1 MPTKTTTILK
11 EVNLEKPRENQ
22 VKSFIDKLENRINE
36 LELSVEELSAK
47 LTQVAGRM
55 GL

>member
-1 MPTKTTTILK
+1 MPTKTTVK
-11 EVNLEKPRENQ
+11 EVLLREPKENQ

-36 LELSVEELSAK
+36 LELSVDELSTK
-47 LTQVAGRM
+47 LKLVAGRL